1 MGQTKRKWITII
13 LLLPITA
20 AAECFTESVIASR
33 AGAEIREVAE
43 YEKSV
48 STLGNKQ
55 TCIVRFKAKIGNK
68 WHEARAES
76 QGLITDSTDQVCS
89 QAMQTG
95 RIRILEKV
103 EGFALHSTQTQWCN
117 DFKIPQIRKG
127 LNKNDTFKISEL
139 KPHPAEPNP
148 FEHKGT
154 QCRYF
159 LESDIDSRT
168 NDLKQWEII
177 GCFIR
182 NEWTVVDKF

>member
-1 MGQTKRKWITII
+1 
-13 LLLPITA
+13 
-20 AAECFTESVIASR
+20 
-33 AGAEIREVAE
+33 
-43 YEKSV
+43 
-48 STLGNKQ
+48 
-55 TCIVRFKAKIGNK
+55 
-68 WHEARAES
+68 
-76 QGLITDSTDQVCS
+76 
-89 QAMQTG
+89 MQTG

-103 EGFALHSTQTQWCN
+103 EGMAVNSTQTMWCN
-117 DFKIPQIRKG
+117 DFKTPQIRKG